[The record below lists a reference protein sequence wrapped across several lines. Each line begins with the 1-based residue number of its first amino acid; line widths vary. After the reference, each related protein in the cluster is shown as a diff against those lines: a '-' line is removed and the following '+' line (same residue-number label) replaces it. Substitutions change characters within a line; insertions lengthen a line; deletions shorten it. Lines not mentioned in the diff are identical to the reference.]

1 MKKTVFLIVI
11 FAVLFFCTA
20 LSTAMDYYVSS
31 SGNDTNSGISQ
42 GLPWKTVAKVN
53 SFKFQSGDTVHFR
66 SGDEWREQLIPSSG
80 SQTGNITYTS
90 YGTGNKPLFIG
101 SVNKSSTSD
110 WKQAGP
116 NLWQFNASTSNS
128 IESSTTFLPSDLK
141 VWTSETAKTTSSV
154 SNGSYQISCSSAG
167 NTTGD
172 IQLILR
178 GLQVESGKTYKLT
191 FSAKCTSP
199 FVLSSI
205 YLMKSISPWT
215 NYSPSINSAKDIST
229 SFNTYEVL
237 YTSGATDQDARITF
251 YLGKCL
257 PAGSILSIS
266 SIKFENTQ
274 SSKLLI
280 DVGNIIF
287 NDGTGFGRKVF
298 NQSDLINQ
306 NDFFYDKTT
315 NNLYIYSAKNPAEL
329 YSKIECALTRNM
341 VDENG
346 KYYITYSKLAF
357 KNGSAHGIG
366 GADTHHITISDCD
379 ISFIGGGEM
388 SLGGQSVRY
397 GNGIEF
403 WGNAHDNTVQN
414 CRIWEVYD
422 AAVTN
427 QALADGVNQYNISYT
442 GNTIWNCE
450 YSYEY
455 WQKGNMSATS
465 GIHFEKNTCKN
476 AGSGWGHS
484 QRPDPKGEHL
494 MFYSNNAVTKDFYI
508 RNNVFSQAD
517 QACVFIDKSWNG
529 FENLVMG
536 SNQYI
541 QFKSVPVVIVG
552 SKQYYVND
560 FALYRSETGK
570 DAGSTMSLAQ

>member
-20 LSTAMDYYVSS
+20 LSTAMDYYVST

-42 GLPWKTVAKVN
+42 NMPWKTVAKIN
-53 SFKFQSGDTVHFR
+53 SFNLQPGDMVHFR
-66 SGDEWREQLIPSSG
+66 CGDEWREQLIPSNG
-80 SQTGNITYTS
+80 SQAGNITYTS

-101 SVNKSSTSD
+101 SVNKSSTLD
-110 WKQAGP
+110 WKQVGS

-128 IESSTTFLPSDLK
+128 IESSKTFLPSDLK
-141 VWTSETAKTTSSV
+141 IWTAETAKVTSSV
-154 SNGSYQISCSSAG
+154 SDGSYQISCSSAG

-172 IQLILR
+172 IQLMLR

-191 FSAKCTSP
+191 FNAKCTSP
-199 FVLSSI
+199 FALSSI

-215 NYSPSINSAKDIST
+215 NYSPSINTVKNIST

-237 YTSGATDQDARITF
+237 YTSSATDQDARITF
-251 YLGKCL
+251 YLGKYL
-257 PAGSILSIS
+257 PAGSILTLS
-266 SIKFENTQ
+266 SIKIESSQ

-280 DVGNIIF
+280 DVGNIIL
-287 NDGTGFGRKVF
+287 NDGAEFGKKVF
-298 NQSDLINQ
+298 TQSDLIKQ

-329 YSKIECALTRNM
+329 YSKVECALTRNI

-346 KYYITYSKLAF
+346 KYYVAYNNLAF

-366 GADTHHITISDCD
+366 GADTHHITISNCD

-427 QALADGVNQYNISYT
+427 QAVADSVNQYNISYT

-455 WQKGNMSATS
+455 WQKGNMSTTS

-517 QACVFIDKSWNG
+517 QACAFIDANWNG

-536 SNQYI
+536 SNQYVQSKGI
-541 QFKSVPVVIVG
+541 PVVIVG
-552 SKQYYVND
+552 SKEYHVDD
-560 FALYRSETGK
+560 FALYRSDTGK